1 MKHFKNLFSAKWLLA
16 IAILVLFA
24 ACGSDDPE
32 KQAAK
37 DREKIIEYIEK
48 HNLDAH
54 ELETGV
60 FYVIEQTGNGNF
72 PTENSTVVLN
82 YTGKLLSGKQFDVGF
97 GSSLNLRGTILGF
110 RYGIPMF
117 NRGSK
122 GLLLIPSGLG
132 YGPNGSFSIPP
143 NAVLIFE
150 VEIIDF
156 N

>member
-37 DREKIIEYIEK
+37 DREKIIDYIEK
-48 HNLDAH
+48 HDLDAH

>member
-1 MKHFKNLFSAKWLLA
+1 MKHFKNIFSAKWLVA

-37 DREKIIEYIEK
+37 DRVKIIEYIEK
-48 HNLDAH
+48 HELDAH

-97 GSSLNLRGTILGF
+97 GSSLNLRSTILGF

-132 YGPNGSFSIPP
+132 YGPNGRFSIPP

-150 VEIIDF
+150 IEIIDF

>member
-1 MKHFKNLFSAKWLLA
+1 MKHFKNLFSAKWLVA

-37 DREKIIEYIEK
+37 DREKIIDYIEK
-48 HNLDAH
+48 HDLDAH